1 VVDEVRRFLL
11 EGREEMSRIRRDL
24 DAAGRKLD
32 QAEKDLKTPRP
43 TPADR

>member
-1 VVDEVRRFLL
+1 
-11 EGREEMSRIRRDL
+11 MSRVKRDL
-24 DAAGRKLD
+24 DSVSQKLD